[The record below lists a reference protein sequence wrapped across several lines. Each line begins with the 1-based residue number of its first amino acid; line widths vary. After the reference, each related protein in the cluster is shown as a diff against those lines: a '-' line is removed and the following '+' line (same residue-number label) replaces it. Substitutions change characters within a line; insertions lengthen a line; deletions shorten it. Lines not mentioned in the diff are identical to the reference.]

1 MTKNFYL
8 LLFAMPAWE
17 IYCMLSY
24 HAYFFLKQPEKT

>member
-1 MTKNFYL
+1 MTKNLYL

-24 HAYFFLKQPEKT
+24 HAYFLKQPEKT